1 MSASPTA
8 LANPHSEVAAL
19 PAIEWP
25 TILLAVAA
33 YGGWLSLT
41 HAYGTWPAWLVVPG
55 VALLL
60 TFHSSLQ
67 HEILH
72 GHPTRSA
79 AMNRLFGILPLS
91 LWIPY
96 DRFRALHMIHHLSLI
111 HISEP
116 TRPY

>member
-1 MSASPTA
+1 M
-8 LANPHSEVAAL
+8 AAL
-19 PAIEWP
+19 DRGA
-25 TILLAVAA
+25 
-33 YGGWLSLT
+33 
-41 HAYGTWPAWLVVPG
+41 G

-79 AMNRLFGILPLS
+79 AVNRLFGILPLS

-96 DRFRALHMIHHLSLI
+96 DRYRRPHLVHHVNDRLTDPLDDPESNYWTAGGLGALRRCGAGCS
-111 HISEP
+111 SCSRRWP
-116 TRPY
+116 AAS